1 MSADQKFKID
11 ISEKFPHLS
20 RAPIV
25 EAIMEIRAR
34 AEGTWEE
41 AALRTHFEPKLSGYA
56 YLDTQRLFQHQVKM
70 QVGQPPEQIVKD
82 LGLKGVRFQSTDKLH
97 IVQLNRDGFA
107 FSRLQPY
114 ADWGE
119 VSKEAMRLWHIYLE
133 FARPTEVQ
141 RIGVRFINRIQLSSR
156 EVDLD
161 DYIQPSPQPPRA
173 LDVPFAGFMHYDTLA
188 IPGSSYSVNVIR
200 TIQVS
205 PQPQT
210 RGAALIL
217 DIDVFTTQPFD
228 LSVGVVEQRL
238 PEMRW
243 LKNKVFFGTI
253 TQQVLERLK

>member
-11 ISEKFPHLS
+11 ISEKFPHLP

-25 EAIMEIRAR
+25 EAIIEIRAR
-34 AEGTWEE
+34 ADGAWEE
-41 AALRTHFEPKLSGYA
+41 AVVRTHFEPKLSGYA
-56 YLDTQRLFQHQVKM
+56 YLDTQRLFEHEVKM
-70 QVGQPPEQIVKD
+70 QVGQPPEQTVKD

-114 ADWGE
+114 ANWDQL
-119 VSKEAMRLWHIYLE
+119 SKEAMRLWHIYLE

-141 RIGVRFINRIQLSSR
+141 RIGVRFINRIQLSSGQ
-156 EVDLD
+156 VDLD
-161 DYIQPSPQPPRA
+161 DYIKPGPQLPRA

-188 IPGSSYSVNVIR
+188 IPGYSYSVNVIK

-210 RGAALIL
+210 EGAALLL
-217 DIDVFTTQPFD
+217 DIDVFTTQPFE
-228 LSVGVVEQRL
+228 LYVGMVERRL

-243 LKNKVFFGTI
+243 LKNKVFFGSVTDQI
-253 TQQVLERLK
+253 LKTFQ